1 MKKITLFFVSFW
13 LMTAFVIAQTPQA
26 FKYQAV
32 ARTSSGNLIQNQL
45 VAFRISILQGSP
57 SGTLLYQERHTTNT
71 NNYGLA
77 NLDIGDGI
85 VLAGTFSN
93 IDWAAGETFIKV
105 EFDPM
110 GGTTF
115 TDMGTTQ
122 LLSVP
127 YSLYSET
134 SGDEGLTLPYSGT
147 ISNNDY
153 AFSITNTSSSGIS
166 SKTTASSGNGIALY
180 GETASSI
187 GLGVNALATSTTGQ
201 CYGVRGQSN
210 SSSGLGVLGHAASTT
225 GNTYGVKG
233 QSMSSTGYGVQG
245 IAFSSTGINYGVYG
259 ESLSSDGYGI
269 YGSASIN
276 AIKGKSTAGSGAAFG
291 VYGESASAQGYGVYG
306 KATAISGYNYGV
318 YGESQSIIGTGVYG
332 LNSTLSGGWCSG
344 VVGKSTSS
352 TGMGVYGIA
361 TSATGQTRGIRG
373 YVASPD
379 GFSGYFEGG
388 KFFVDGT
395 VGIGTDSPSRT
406 LSVHGGNSM
415 SAANF
420 INNYT
425 GSTASDGL
433 VVGCAATLTGY
444 LMNYENAAL
453 VIGTNNQYDN
463 IVIQS
468 NGNIGIG
475 TPTPVYLLDIGGTV
489 NLNKGVTS
497 GIALRCNGDEAIWY
511 NNTYFSWGYAG
522 TYNFFGNKLKIAG
535 NGNVAPTYELQ
546 VDGNA
551 AKSSGGST
559 WIVSSDLGL
568 KDLIGSYTKGLDEI
582 MALQPLRFSYK
593 AGNSRGLPSDVEQV
607 GFVAQEVQEVFPE
620 AVNEGVD
627 GLLDFNMHPVNVALI
642 NAIKELNEK
651 IVSLEEENNELK
663 AASEDMK
670 ARLSIIEAGMSLS
683 STK

>member
-1 MKKITLFFVSFW
+1 MKKMILIFVSFW
-13 LMTAFVIAQTPQA
+13 LMTAFVIAQAPQA

-32 ARTSSGNLIQNQL
+32 ARNSSGNLIQYQL
-45 VAFRISILQGSP
+45 VAFRITLLQGGP
-57 SGTLLYQERHTTNT
+57 SGTLVYQERHTTNT

-77 NLDIGDGI
+77 NLDIGNGT
-85 VLAGTFSN
+85 VLAGTFDL
-93 IDWAAGETFIKV
+93 IDWSAGSMFIKV
-105 EFDPM
+105 ELDPL
-110 GGTTF
+110 GGTAYQ
-115 TDMGTTQ
+115 DLGAAQ

-127 YSLYSET
+127 YALYSERSSELKLPF
-134 SGDEGLTLPYSGT
+134 SG
-147 ISNNDY
+147 
-153 AFSITNTSSSGIS
+153 SSSNAGNS
-166 SKTTASSGNGIALY
+166 LTVTNAGTGNGIRGITSSNSGFGLY
-180 GETASSI
+180 G
-187 GLGVNALATSTTGQ
+187 TGI
-201 CYGVRGQSN
+201 V
-210 SSSGLGVLGHAASTT
+210 T
-225 GNTYGVKG
+225 GVKG
-233 QSMSSTGYGVQG
+233 EASVASGES
-245 IAFSSTGINYGVYG
+245 YGVYG
-259 ESLSSDGYGI
+259 IVSSL
-269 YGSASIN
+269 
-276 AIKGKSTAGSGAAFG
+276 
-291 VYGESASAQGYGVYG
+291 QGYGVFG

-344 VVGKSTSS
+344 VMGKSTSS

-395 VGIGTDSPSRT
+395 VGIGTESPSRT
-406 LSVHGGNSM
+406 LSVHAGNSG
-415 SAANF
+415 SSANF

-425 GSTASDGL
+425 GGTSTDGL
-433 VVGCAATLTGY
+433 VISCAATLTGY
-444 LMNYENAAL
+444 LINYENAAL
-453 VIGTNNQYDN
+453 IIGTNNQYDN

-475 TPTPVYLLDIGGTV
+475 TATPAYLLDVGGVV
-489 NLNKGVTS
+489 NLNKGISS
-497 GIALRCNGDEAIWY
+497 GIALRCNGDEAMWY

-551 AKSSGGST
+551 AKSLGGSA
-559 WIVSSDLGL
+559 WIVSSDLRL
-568 KDLIGSYTKGLDEI
+568 KNLLGNYTKGLDEI
-582 MALQPLRFSYK
+582 IALQPVKFTYK
-593 AGNSRGLPSDVEQV
+593 EYNQRDLTSGLEQI
-607 GFVAQEVQEVFPE
+607 GFVAQDVQKIFPE
-620 AVNEGVD
+620 AVKEGED
-627 GLLDFNMHPVNVALI
+627 GYLDFNMHPVNVALI

-663 AASEDMK
+663 TASEDMK

-683 STK
+683 SKK